1 MSIILQ
7 EQETVVNF
15 GRTDDY
21 AIVYTS
27 DSTQMTK
34 LDKKVKENPNVWS
47 VIEEIKDRYGNL
59 VAKKYKVPKKLI
71 SFRSTISIRTGGN
84 PHAGE
89 ALKKWRE
96 EQKVLKEEKEHGLR
110 P

>member
-21 AIVYTS
+21 AIIYTS

-34 LDKKVKENPNVWS
+34 LDKKVKENSDVWS
-47 VIEEIKDRYGNL
+47 VVEEIKDRQGNL
-59 VAKKYKVPKKLI
+59 VGKKYKAPKKLI
-71 SFRSTISIRTGGN
+71 SFRSTISTRTGGN
-84 PHAGE
+84 PNAGE
-89 ALKKWRE
+89 ALKKRRE
-96 EQKVLKEEKEHGLR
+96 EQKALKENSDE
-110 P
+110 